1 MWPGVEVKF
10 KIWFEVS
17 GKPLLGE
24 GGYELLK
31 AVEEEGSIMGAC
43 RKLGLSYRKALN
55 YIRRLEGLLGKKVLL
70 TKRGGPGGGKAVLTD
85 DARALVRAYE
95 VVKEAVERTIR
106 KVGLTALADLGH

>member
-1 MWPGVEVKF
+1 MWPSVEVKF

-43 RKLGLSYRKALN
+43 RKLGISYRKALK
-55 YIRRLEGLLGKKVLL
+55 YIKRLEGLLGKKVLL
-70 TKRGGPGGGKAVLTD
+70 TKRGGPGGGMAILTD
-85 DARALVRAYE
+85 DARALIRAYE
-95 VVKEAVERTIR
+95 VVREAVEKAVEAVRPVL
-106 KVGLTALADLGH
+106 KP